1 MSDKQALL
9 DIMDEIQTLP
19 MSKIKNFT
27 TPIATYL
34 YEADSLYT
42 RASLDLSKLTE
53 VGMSANLPDRLKH
66 LTTTLRRAQVNW
78 EELKTV
84 KQKAQVIWKQESDTF
99 YELRKDLLE
108 GMSFAYRKDE
118 NLMRRLREIKKGRN
132 QADTVQ
138 DLSQLAV
145 LSKANM
151 QPLEAIHF
159 DTSLCDKAANEA
171 SRMAHLLG
179 AVNGHMYVD
188 DEIKITRDKAYSLL
202 KEVVDELRAFGRFAF
217 RKQPNQQKS
226 YTSSYIHKRNTIY
239 RKNKKSLLEE

>member
-1 MSDKQALL
+1 MSDQQAQL
-9 DIMDEIQTLP
+9 DIMDEIQAFP
-19 MSKIKNFT
+19 KNKIKSFT

-34 YEADSLYT
+34 YEADNLHT
-42 RASLDLSKLTE
+42 RASLDLSQLIE
-53 VGMSANLPDRLKH
+53 VGMSADLPDRLKH
-66 LTTTLRRAQVNW
+66 LTITLRRAQVNW

-84 KQKAQVIWKQESDTF
+84 KQKAQAIWKQESDTF
-99 YELRKDLLE
+99 YQLRKDLLE

-132 QADTVQ
+132 QADAVQ

-145 LSKANM
+145 LSKANI

-159 DTSLCDKAANEA
+159 DISLCDKAANEA
-171 SRMAHLLG
+171 GRMAHLLG

-188 DEIKITRDKAYSLL
+188 DEIKVTRDKAYSLL
-202 KEVVDELRAFGRFAF
+202 KEVVDELRAYGRFAF
-217 RKQPNQQKS
+217 RKQPDQQKS

-239 RKNKKSLLEE
+239 RKNKKLLLQE